1 LTAADVWLLL
11 LCSSG
16 LLVVLGATSGLVN
29 EKLWISEPLACAIAG
44 VALGP
49 VGFDLLRLDP
59 LTSPVDAAILREAAR
74 VTLAIAVT
82 GAAMRLPADW
92 LQTSWRGLAVALGPG
107 MLLMWGAGATVSA
120 VTLGLPTM
128 SCLLVAAAIAPTDP
142 VLSAPLLTG
151 HLARRAVPKS
161 LRDAMTA
168 ESGINDGLA
177 LPLVMLPMLLLMH
190 SPAGA
195 VSEWLIHV
203 IAWELGSAVLIGAAA
218 GWLTSKCMNWA
229 RRRPDADVPS
239 LLTVT
244 IALALATTA
253 GVRLLGGD
261 EILAAFVA
269 GAVLNGSYRKV
280 KVEMHHERFSEAL
293 GRFFDL
299 PIMIVFGAAIPWT
312 AWPGLGW
319 GAAAFAVGILLLRRV
334 PAWLLLG
341 RFMPGTQSTS
351 GAIFSGWFGPIGAAA
366 LFYAMLI
373 QEQTGSAALWP
384 VISLAVAASV
394 LAHGITGTPLTRML
408 ERLTESSVAQ
418 GVGADAVSIPA
429 GVPLLGEGET

>member
-1 LTAADVWLLL
+1 MTAADVWLLL

-16 LLVVLGATSGLVN
+16 LLVALGATSGMVN
-29 EKLWISEPLACAIAG
+29 ETLWVSEPLACAIAG

-49 VGFDLLRLDP
+49 VGFGLLRLNP
-59 LTSPVDAAILREAAR
+59 MTSQMDVAILLEAAR
-74 VTLAIAVT
+74 MTLAIAVT
-82 GAAMRLPADW
+82 VAAMRLPANW
-92 LQTSWRGLAVALGPG
+92 LRSSWRGLAVALGPG
-107 MLLMWGAGATVSA
+107 MLLMWGAGAAVSA

-151 HLARRAVPKS
+151 HLARRAVPKA

-177 LPLVMLPMLLLMH
+177 LPLVMLPILLLAH
-190 SPAGA
+190 SPAEA
-195 VSEWLIHV
+195 VSDWLIHV
-203 IAWELGSAVLIGAAA
+203 IVWELGSAVLIGSVA
-218 GWLTSKCMNWA
+218 GWVTSRCMNWA
-229 RRRPDADVPS
+229 RRRPDADGPS

-280 KVEMHHERFSEAL
+280 KVAMHHERFSEAL

-299 PIMIVFGAAIPWT
+299 PIMIVFGAAIPWA
-312 AWPGLGW
+312 AWSSLGW
-319 GAAAFAVGILLLRRV
+319 GAIGFAVGILLLRRI

-341 RFMPGTQSTS
+341 QFMPGTHSTS
-351 GAIFSGWFGPIGAAA
+351 GALFSDWFGPIYAAA

-373 QEQTGSAALWP
+373 QEQTGSGALWP
-384 VISLAVAASV
+384 MISLAVAASV
-394 LAHGITGTPLTRML
+394 LAHGITGTPVTRML
-408 ERLTESSVAQ
+408 ENFTKPSIAQ
-418 GVGADAVSIPA
+418 GAATDAVSIPA
-429 GVPLLGEGET
+429 GVPLLGEGDS